1 MAKFKVTTVNKEGKT
16 VESLKEAPD
25 KFVLFRNIKQEGHTL
40 VSVKEIKSKNFF
52 SMEKINELIGSVKT
66 QEKITFARNLG
77 AMIEAGLPLARAL
90 SVIEKQSKNEKFKS
104 AIRALNKG
112 VEKGNSLSDTMEESP
127 KVFSKL
133 FVAMVRAGEESGKL
147 VETLKVVGDQ
157 IEQSHNLKKRIRGAL
172 MYPGIILSIMI
183 IIGILM
189 LIYVVPTLTS
199 TFKELNVELPF
210 STQVILSIS
219 DFLNNHIITS
229 FLLIFSIVTI
239 LYIFFRSSQGK
250 RTLDFTLLHAPFIST
265 MVKETNAARTSRT
278 LASLLSSGVEIVR
291 AIEITQDVL
300 QNSYYKEVMEE
311 AKEKIQKGI
320 QLSEVFSEHEDI
332 YPVFI
337 TEMTSVGQETG
348 KLSEMFLRVAVF
360 YENEIEQKTKNLST
374 IIEPILMVFIGAAV
388 GFFAVSMIS
397 PTYSLIDSL

>member
-1 MAKFKVTTVNKEGKT
+1 MPKFKVTTVNKEGKT
-16 VESLKEAPD
+16 VKSIKEAPD
-25 KFVLFRNIKQEGHTL
+25 KFALFRNIKQEGHTL
-40 VSVKEIKSKNFF
+40 VSVKESGEKKIF

-90 SVIEKQSKNEKFKS
+90 SVIEKQSRNEKFKS
-104 AIRALNKG
+104 VVRDLSEGIK
-112 VEKGNSLSDTMEESP
+112 KGNSLSQTMGESP

-133 FVAMVRAGEESGKL
+133 FVAMVQAGEESGKL

-157 IEQSHNLKKRIRGAL
+157 IEQSHTLKKRIKGAM
-172 MYPGIILSIMI
+172 MYPGIILSVMI

-199 TFKELNVELPF
+199 TFKELDVDLPL

-229 FLLIFSIVTI
+229 LLLIFSIITI
-239 LYIFFRSSQGK
+239 LYIFFRNPQGK
-250 RTLDFTLLHAPFIST
+250 RTLDFMLLHAPFIST
-265 MVKETNAARTSRT
+265 MVKETNTARTSRT

-291 AIEITQDVL
+291 AIEITHDVL
-300 QNSYYKEVMEE
+300 QNSYYKEVLKD
-311 AKEKIQKGI
+311 AGGKIQKGI
-320 QLSEVFSEHEDI
+320 QLSKVFSEHEDI
-332 YPVFI
+332 YPIFI
-337 TEMTSVGQETG
+337 TEMINVGEETG
-348 KLSEMFLRVAVF
+348 KLPEMFLRVAVF

-374 IIEPILMVFIGAAV
+374 IVEPILMVVIGAAV

-397 PTYSLIDSL
+397 PTYSLIDTL